1 MCVCVEEI
9 EEEEE
14 KKKKGPGRWRAVK
27 AVFMEEIGRA
37 SCRERV

>member
-14 KKKKGPGRWRAVK
+14 EKKKGPGRWRAVK
-27 AVFMEEIGRA
+27 
-37 SCRERV
+37 SCIYGSRSL